1 MQVYNIPFNFEHEE
15 KIFGGY
21 ISLRQAIY
29 LIFILCSIGLFFVP
43 IIDIYIKIALFVII
57 AGIFITFAFIKIDGI
72 NADKYS
78 IYFLRFILRRKIYML
93 ER

>member
-21 ISLRQAIY
+21 VSLRQAIY
-29 LIFILCSIGLFFVP
+29 IIFSLCSIGLFFLP
-43 IIDIYIKIALFVII
+43 IIDIYIKIALFLITT
-57 AGIFITFAFIKIDGI
+57 GIFIVFAFIKIDGI

-78 IYFLRFILRRKIYML
+78 IYFLRFLLRRKIYMS

>member
-1 MQVYNIPFNFEHEE
+1 MQVYQIPFNFEHEE

-43 IIDIYIKIALFVII
+43 IIDIYIKIALFVIT
-57 AGIFITFAFIKIDGI
+57 AGIFIAFAFIKIDGI